1 MDSPPSGRP
10 QDDENEALVQLTSRR
25 RAEAAETA
33 GTANGDSPHSPFPS
47 AAPQLRQTA
56 VSPPS
61 PAPVPR
67 PAMVNAPQ
75 APAPPA
81 GPQEFRDEQFIRRS
95 SRGAK
100 QGWRKWLRD
109 LTGGTVDLAPSKAE
123 VDGTATLARVRAPVD
138 GCRRIAVLSR
148 KGGVGKTSVT
158 LGLGHT
164 FATLRPDRV
173 VALDA
178 NPDAG
183 TLGYR
188 IEGAS
193 ARTLTDL
200 LNDAD
205 HITRYSD
212 VRRYTSQAQSR
223 LEVMA
228 SDDDP
233 RITRAFGE
241 LEYEAAV
248 EVLERHYNLLFTDTG
263 TDITHSVMQGIL
275 AAADQ
280 VVVVAAPS
288 LDGARA
294 ASKTFDWLEQ
304 NGHGYLVRGAVV
316 AVNGVRRRQLVDLQR
331 VAEHFGG
338 RCRAVLPL
346 PWDRHLEAGAELSLD
361 DLQPA
366 TRSAYVQLA
375 AAIADGFGPAAW
387 AEPRLDARPEPTAD
401 ARTDP

>member
-1 MDSPPSGRP
+1 MDSPPPGRP
-10 QDDENEALVQLTSRR
+10 QDDDSEALVQLTSRR
-25 RAEAAETA
+25 RAEA
-33 GTANGDSPHSPFPS
+33 GGNANGDAPHSPFPS
-47 AAPQLRQTA
+47 PAPQLRQAA

-61 PAPVPR
+61 PAPPSVAR
-67 PAMVNAPQ
+67 PAAVNAPQ
-75 APAPPA
+75 PAPAPPP

-95 SRGAK
+95 SKGARN
-100 QGWRKWLRD
+100 GWRRWLHD
-109 LTGGTVDLAPSKAE
+109 LTGGAVNVAPSKAE
-123 VDGTATLARVRAPVD
+123 VDGVATLARVRTPVD

-164 FATLRPDRV
+164 FAMLRPDRV

-200 LNDAD
+200 LNDAE

-294 ASKTFDWLEQ
+294 ASKTFDWMEQ

-366 TRSAYVQLA
+366 TRAAYTQLA
-375 AAIADGFGPAAW
+375 AAIADGFGPATW
-387 AEPRLDARPEPTAD
+387 AEPRSEARPEQAAD

>member
-10 QDDENEALVQLTSRR
+10 LDDENEALVQLTPRR
-25 RAEAAETA
+25 RAEAG
-33 GTANGDSPHSPFPS
+33 GTGNGDPQHSSFPS
-47 AAPQLRQTA
+47 SAPQLRPAA
-56 VSPPS
+56 VSPSPPS
-61 PAPVPR
+61 IPR
-67 PAMVNAPQ
+67 PATVNARPSLS
-75 APAPPA
+75 APPT

-95 SRGAK
+95 STGAQ
-100 QGWRKWLRD
+100 QGWRKRLRD
-109 LTGGTVDLAPSKAE
+109 LTRGAVDLAPSKAE
-123 VDGTATLARVRAPVD
+123 VGEAATLTRLRTPLD

-193 ARTLTDL
+193 ARTVTHL
-200 LNDAD
+200 LNDAER
-205 HITRYSD
+205 ITRYSD

-241 LEYEAAV
+241 REYEAAV

-280 VVVVAAPS
+280 VVVVAASS
-288 LDGARA
+288 LDGTRA

-366 TRSAYVQLA
+366 TRAAYVQLA

-387 AEPRLDARPEPTAD
+387 AEPRSEARPEQTAD
-401 ARTDP
+401 ARTDL

>member
-1 MDSPPSGRP
+1 VLSHPGLREEQQRVDIHLTHD
-10 QDDENEALVQLTSRR
+10 DDEELVQIPRR
-25 RAEAAETA
+25 RRSGDPGRVRAAGVPETA
-33 GTANGDSPHSPFPS
+33 TAPEELE
-47 AAPQLRQTA
+47 APA
-56 VSPPS
+56 V
-61 PAPVPR
+61 
-67 PAMVNAPQ
+67 
-75 APAPPA
+75 PAPPV
-81 GPQEFRDEQFIRRS
+81 RDEFSDDRLVRPAGSGTAQ
-95 SRGAK
+95 
-100 QGWRKWLRD
+100 QGWRRLLRD
-109 LTGGTVDLAPSKAE
+109 ATGGAVALPPSRTEIAQ
-123 VDGTATLARVRAPVD
+123 TALLARVRAPVD

-188 IEGAS
+188 VATD
-193 ARTLTDL
+193 ARARHDRTLTDL
-200 LNDAD
+200 LRDAD
-205 HITRYSD
+205 SITRYSD
-212 VRRYTSQAQSR
+212 VRRYTTQAPSR

-233 RITRAFGE
+233 RITRAVGE

-248 EVLERHYNLLFTDTG
+248 EVLERHYNLLLTDTG
-263 TDITHSVMQGIL
+263 TDITHSVMQGTL

-280 VVVVAAPS
+280 IVVVAGPS

-316 AVNGVRRRQLVDLQR
+316 VVNGVRRRSLVDLEPI
-331 VAEHFGG
+331 VAHFGG
-338 RCRAVLPL
+338 RCRAVLPI
-346 PWDRHLEAGAELSLD
+346 PWDRHLEAGAQTSLD
-361 DLQPA
+361 DLAPN
-366 TRSAYVQLA
+366 TRAAYVELA
-375 AAIADGFGPAAW
+375 AAIADGFGPF
-387 AEPRLDARPEPTAD
+387 AR
-401 ARTDP
+401 

>member
-1 MDSPPSGRP
+1 
-10 QDDENEALVQLTSRR
+10 
-25 RAEAAETA
+25 
-33 GTANGDSPHSPFPS
+33 
-47 AAPQLRQTA
+47 
-56 VSPPS
+56 
-61 PAPVPR
+61 
-67 PAMVNAPQ
+67 
-75 APAPPA
+75 
-81 GPQEFRDEQFIRRS
+81 
-95 SRGAK
+95 
-100 QGWRKWLRD
+100 
-109 LTGGTVDLAPSKAE
+109 
-123 VDGTATLARVRAPVD
+123 
-138 GCRRIAVLSR
+138 VLSR

-188 IEGAS
+188 IAGMPG
-193 ARTLTDL
+193 RTLTEL
-200 LNDAD
+200 LRDAD
-205 HITRYSD
+205 EIVRYSD
-212 VRRYTSQAQSR
+212 VRRYTSQAPSR

-233 RITRAFGE
+233 RITRAVGE
-241 LEYEAAV
+241 VEYEAAI
-248 EVLERHYNLLFTDTG
+248 EVLERHYNLLITDTG

-275 AAADQ
+275 GAADQ

-338 RCRAVLPL
+338 RCRAVLPI
-346 PWDRHLEAGAELSLD
+346 PWDRHLEAGAQLSLD

-366 TRSAYVQLA
+366 TRAAYTQLA
-375 AAIADGFGPAAW
+375 AAIADGFGPAGW
-387 AEPRLDARPEPTAD
+387 VDARSETRPGSASDGLSE
-401 ARTDP
+401 R